1 MPIWLIFLLTIAI
14 VLIAISMIIYFIQDS
29 IIFHTEKLPANFSFS
44 FANDFE
50 EINLTTQDGNTLNG
64 VLFKVEN
71 SKGIVLF
78 YHNHSGNIDHWSRS
92 AIFINSYNFD
102 VLIMDYRGFGKST
115 GSFNEKLM
123 LRDSLLW
130 YDFTRKLYEE
140 DKITVYGRGIGST
153 FATYVASKNN
163 PIKLVL
169 ESGVYSLSYT
179 AKIQYPYLPTKLI
192 LKYKFETFNYIG
204 QVNCKIYL
212 LHGKKDRLVHYS
224 NSEKL
229 HQLKIDNCD
238 LILIPEGNHHNLIGN
253 ELYLKSIKEVLS
265 S

>member
-1 MPIWLIFLLTIAI
+1 MPIWLIILLTFAI
-14 VLIAISMIIYFIQDS
+14 VMIALSVILYLIQDN
-29 IIFHTEKLPANFSFS
+29 IIFHAEKLPANFNFS
-44 FANDFE
+44 FKNNFE

-64 VLFKVEN
+64 IIFKVEN

-92 AIFINSYNFD
+92 AIFINSYGLD
-102 VLIMDYRGFGKST
+102 VLIMDYRGYGKST
-115 GSFNEKLM
+115 GTFNEKLM
-123 LRDSLLW
+123 LNDSLLW
-130 YDFTRKLYEE
+130 YDFTKKLYDE

-169 ESGVYSLSYT
+169 ESAIYSLVHT
-179 AKIQYPYLPTKLI
+179 ANIQYPYLPNNLI
-192 LKYKFETFNYIG
+192 LKYKFDTFNYIG
-204 QVNCKIYL
+204 QVKCKIYL
-212 LHGKKDRLVHYS
+212 LHGKKDELVHYS

-229 HQLKIDNCD
+229 HQLKLDDCD
-238 LILIPEGNHHNLIGN
+238 LILMPEGNHHNLIGN
-253 ELYLKSIKEVLS
+253 EIYLKSIKEILS

>member
-169 ESGVYSLSYT
+169 ESGVYSLYYT